1 MTYAHATGGWGWC
14 PARALRA
21 SARST
26 GRQQG
31 GQDAGQMVRPCPALP
46 CPAVRCPTSFAERM
60 RTLRVLAFPR
70 FRARKPLLVLSR
82 PGILRAEHFVGQV
95 TGGL

>member
-31 GQDAGQMVRPCPALP
+31 GQDAGHRVRPCPALP
-46 CPAVRCPTSFAERM
+46 CSALPD
-60 RTLRVLAFPR
+60 
-70 FRARKPLLVLSR
+70 LVC
-82 PGILRAEHFVGQV
+82 
-95 TGGL
+95 